1 MIKVQAKANGTAEV
15 LIYGPIG
22 EDWYGNGVTAKQFR
36 DDLKAAGD
44 VSEIVVRVNSP
55 GGEVFDGIAIYN
67 ELRAHKARK
76 IVQVDGYAASIAT
89 VIAMAGD
96 EIVLGTG
103 TAMMIHGPSTFAWG
117 PADTMRETADMLD
130 KVAVGMVD
138 AYARFNKTLAREDI
152 EALMTGGDHWY
163 TAAEAIKAG
172 FATRMA
178 EEQEPTDSTEAT
190 SAFKKAFAQ
199 VREQFSAPTLRIAA
213 QLNSPASAI
222 TPAASSATTTKEP
235 TMDPAL
241 KEKIEAEA
249 RADALRAEAARVS
262 EIRAMFGPH
271 GVQHLALM
279 SDCIADQGCTAQAAS
294 TKLLAALAA
303 NATPT
308 AGLTH
313 NVLDQRDKFIAGA
326 SNAILARLSPKEGGE
341 KLTANNE
348 FAGMGLKALIR
359 VALRNSGVAHADRL
373 EGAQLAAKFFA
384 SHSTS
389 DFPYMLANTAAK
401 VLKAAYEN
409 APTTWQLWA
418 PVMSVSDFKSTSV
431 VTLSAFSDLADKA
444 EGAEYTQGTMSEGRE
459 TIQAG
464 TKGRY
469 IDLTREAI
477 INDDLGGF
485 LRTNAA
491 LGAAA
496 ARSVNKAVYT
506 KLYANPT
513 MSDTGALFNTTAVT
527 TAGGHANLAGSGGAI
542 SVSTIAAG
550 ESAMA
555 HQKDPSLAQ
564 VLNLR
569 PAFLLAPVGKRQIA
583 WDVLNS
589 PTDISQSNSAK
600 RNYAASLGLTLVSDA
615 EMDANSTT
623 AWHLIAGQ
631 STPCIEVAFLDGVQ
645 TPYIE
650 EDVSFLTDS
659 MRMKVRLDFGVAA
672 TDWRTAYK
680 NGGA

>member
-1 MIKVQAKANGTAEV
+1 MIKVQAKAKGTAEV

-44 VSEIVVRVNSP
+44 ISEIFVHINSP

-213 QLNSPASAI
+213 QLNPPALAV
-222 TPAASSATTTKEP
+222 TPATPATPKEDVAMTP
-235 TMDPAL
+235 
-241 KEKIEAEA
+241 EQIEAAKAAARTEA
-249 RADALRAEAARVS
+249 LQAEAARVS
-262 EIRAMFGPH
+262 EIRAMFAPH
-271 GVQHLALM
+271 SVNHLGLM
-279 SDCIADQGCTAQAAS
+279 AECVGDQSCTAADAS
-294 TKLLAALAA
+294 KKLLAALAA
-303 NATPT
+303 DATPT
-308 AGLTH
+308 AGVTH

-326 SNAILARLSPKEGGE
+326 SNAILARIDPGKGGE
-341 KLTANNE
+341 KLQAGNE
-348 FAGMGLKALIR
+348 YAGMGLKALIR
-359 VALRNSGVAHADRL
+359 VALRNAGVSGADRL
-373 EGAQLAAKFFA
+373 EGSALAAKLFA
-384 SHSTS
+384 SHSSS
-389 DFPYMLANTAAK
+389 DFPYLLANTAAK
-401 VLKAAYEN
+401 LLRASYAN
-409 APTTWQLWA
+409 APTTWQQWA
-418 PVMSVSDFKSTSV
+418 PTMSVSDFKQHSIVS
-431 VTLSAFSDLADKA
+431 LSAFSDLATKA
-444 EGAEYTQGTMSEGRE
+444 EGAEYTQGTLSEYRE
-459 TIQAG
+459 TIQAS
-464 TKGRY
+464 TKARY
-469 IDLTREAI
+469 IGLTREMVV
-477 INDDLGGF
+477 NDDLGAF
-485 LRTNAA
+485 TRLASA
-491 LGAAA
+491 LGWAAA
-496 ARSVNKAVYT
+496 NSVDKAVYA
-506 KLYANPT
+506 YVEANGT
-513 MSDTGALFNTTAVT
+513 LSDGGALFNSTAVST
-527 TAGGHANLAGSGGAI
+527 TGGHANLASANAAVTVSSLAI
-542 SVSTIAAG
+542 G
-550 ESAMA
+550 EAAMA
-555 HQKDPSLAQ
+555 AQADPSRAT
-564 VLNLR
+564 VLGLR
-569 PAFLLAPVGKRQIA
+569 PRFLVVPYGKKQIA
-583 WDVLNS
+583 WEVLNS
-589 PTDISQSNSAK
+589 PTDVASSNSAK
-600 RNYAASLGLTLVSDA
+600 RNYAASLGLELIAAPNLTGS
-615 EMDANSTT
+615 T
-623 AWHLIAGQ
+623 AWYLFADRN
-631 STPCIEVAFLDGVQ
+631 TPCIEVAFLDGQQ

-650 EDVSFLTDS
+650 EDVEFMTDE

-672 TDWRTAYK
+672 TEWRTGFK
-680 NGGA
+680 NAGA

>member
-36 DDLKAAGD
+36 DDLKSAGD

-199 VREQFSAPTLRIAA
+199 VREQFSAPSLRIAA
-213 QLNSPASAI
+213 QLNPPALAV
-222 TPAASSATTTKEP
+222 TPAIPATPKEESVMTP
-235 TMDPAL
+235 
-241 KEKIEAEA
+241 EQIEAAKAAA
-249 RADALRAEAARVS
+249 RAEALQAEAARVS
-262 EIRAMFGPH
+262 EIRAMFQPH
-271 GVQHLALM
+271 SVQHLGLM
-279 SDCIADQGCTAQAAS
+279 SECVGDQSCTAADAS
-294 TKLLAALAA
+294 KKLLAALAA
-303 NATPT
+303 GATPT
-308 AGLTH
+308 AGATH
-313 NVLDQRDKFIAGA
+313 NVLDQRDKFVAGA
-326 SNAILARLSPKEGGE
+326 SNAILARIDAGKGGE
-341 KLTANNE
+341 KLQAGNE
-348 FAGMGLKALIR
+348 YAGMGLKALIR
-359 VALRNSGVAHADRL
+359 VALRNSGVSGADRL
-373 EGAQLAAKFFA
+373 EGSALAAKLFA
-384 SHSTS
+384 SHSGS
-389 DFPYMLANTAAK
+389 DFPYLLANTAAK
-401 VLKAAYEN
+401 LLRASYAN
-409 APTTWQLWA
+409 APTTWQQWA
-418 PVMSVSDFKSTSV
+418 PTMSVSDFKQHSIVS
-431 VTLSAFSDLADKA
+431 LSAFSDLATKA
-444 EGAEYTQGTMSEGRE
+444 EGAEYTQGTLSEYRE
-459 TIQAG
+459 TIQAS

-469 IDLTREAI
+469 IGLTREMVV
-477 INDDLGGF
+477 NDDLGAF
-485 LRTNAA
+485 TRLASA
-491 LGAAA
+491 LGWAAA
-496 ARSVNKAVYT
+496 NSVDKAVYT
-506 KLYANPT
+506 YVEANGT
-513 MSDTGALFNTTAVT
+513 LTDGGALFNSTAVST
-527 TAGGHANLAGSGGAI
+527 TGGHANLASANAAVTVSSIAI
-542 SVSTIAAG
+542 G
-550 ESAMA
+550 EAAMA
-555 HQKDPSLAQ
+555 AQADPSRAT
-564 VLNLR
+564 VLGLR
-569 PAFLLAPVGKRQIA
+569 PRFLVVPYGKKQIA
-583 WDVLNS
+583 WEVLNS
-589 PTDISQSNSAK
+589 PTDVASSNSAK
-600 RNYAASLGLTLVSDA
+600 RNYAASLGLELVAAPNLTGS
-615 EMDANSTT
+615 T
-623 AWHLIAGQ
+623 AWYLFADKN
-631 STPCIEVAFLDGVQ
+631 TPCIEVAFLDGQQ

-650 EDVSFLTDS
+650 EDVEFMTDE

-672 TDWRTAYK
+672 TEWRTGFK
-680 NGGA
+680 NAGA

>member
-190 SAFKKAFAQ
+190 AAFKKAFAQ

-213 QLNSPASAI
+213 QLNPPALAV
-222 TPAASSATTTKEP
+222 TPAIPATPKEESVMTP
-235 TMDPAL
+235 
-241 KEKIEAEA
+241 EQIEAAKAAARTEA
-249 RADALRAEAARVS
+249 LQAEAARVS

-271 GVQHLALM
+271 GVQHLGLM
-279 SDCIADQGCTAQAAS
+279 AECVGDQSCTAADAS
-294 TKLLAALAA
+294 KKLLAAMAA
-303 NATPT
+303 DATPT
-308 AGLTH
+308 AGQTH
-313 NVLDQRDKFIAGA
+313 NVLDQRDKFVAGA
-326 SNAILARLSPKEGGE
+326 SNAILARIDPGKGGE
-341 KLTANNE
+341 KLQAGNE

-359 VALRNSGVAHADRL
+359 VALRNAGVSGADRL
-373 EGAQLAAKFFA
+373 EGSALAAKLFA
-384 SHSTS
+384 SHSGS
-389 DFPYMLANTAAK
+389 DFPYLLANTAAK
-401 VLKAAYEN
+401 LLRASYAN
-409 APTTWQLWA
+409 APTTWQQWA
-418 PVMSVSDFKSTSV
+418 PTLSVSDFKQHSIVS
-431 VTLSAFSDLADKA
+431 LSAFSDLATKA
-444 EGAEYTQGTMSEGRE
+444 EGAEYTQGTLSEYRE
-459 TIQAG
+459 TIQAS

-469 IDLTREAI
+469 IGLTREMVV
-477 INDDLGGF
+477 NDDLGAFTRLASALGWAAAN
-485 LRTNAA
+485 TVDKAVYAYVEANAA
-491 LGAAA
+491 L
-496 ARSVNKAVYT
+496 
-506 KLYANPT
+506 
-513 MSDTGALFNTTAVT
+513 SDTGALFNSTAVST
-527 TAGGHANLAGSGGAI
+527 TGGHANLASANAAVTVSSIAI
-542 SVSTIAAG
+542 G
-550 ESAMA
+550 EAAMA
-555 HQKDPSLAQ
+555 AQADPSRAT
-564 VLNLR
+564 VLGLR
-569 PAFLLAPVGKRQIA
+569 PRFLVVPYGKKQIA
-583 WDVLNS
+583 WEVLNS
-589 PTDISQSNSAK
+589 PTDVASSNAAK
-600 RNYAASLGLTLVSDA
+600 RNYAASLGLELVAAPNLTGS
-615 EMDANSTT
+615 T
-623 AWHLIAGQ
+623 AWYLFADKN
-631 STPCIEVAFLDGVQ
+631 TPCIEVAFLDGQ
-645 TPYIE
+645 QAPYIE
-650 EDVSFLTDS
+650 EDVEFMTDE

-672 TDWRTAYK
+672 TEWRTGFK
-680 NGGA
+680 NAGA

>member
-213 QLNSPASAI
+213 QLNPPALAV
-222 TPAASSATTTKEP
+222 TPAIPATPKEESVMTP
-235 TMDPAL
+235 
-241 KEKIEAEA
+241 EQIEAAKAAARTEA
-249 RADALRAEAARVS
+249 LQAEAARVS
-262 EIRAMFGPH
+262 EIRAMFGQH
-271 GVQHLALM
+271 GVQHLGLM
-279 SDCIADQGCTAQAAS
+279 AECVGDQSCTAADAS
-294 TKLLAALAA
+294 KKLLAAMAA
-303 NATPT
+303 DATPT
-308 AGLTH
+308 AGQTH
-313 NVLDQRDKFIAGA
+313 NVLDQRDKFVAGA
-326 SNAILARLSPKEGGE
+326 SNAILARIDPGKGGE
-341 KLTANNE
+341 KLQAGNE

-359 VALRNSGVAHADRL
+359 VALRNAGVSGADRL
-373 EGAQLAAKFFA
+373 EGSALAAKLFA
-384 SHSTS
+384 SHSGS
-389 DFPYMLANTAAK
+389 DFPYLLANTAAK
-401 VLKAAYEN
+401 LLRASYAN
-409 APTTWQLWA
+409 APTTWQQWA
-418 PVMSVSDFKSTSV
+418 PTLSVSDFKQHSIVS
-431 VTLSAFSDLADKA
+431 LSAFSDLATKA
-444 EGAEYTQGTMSEGRE
+444 EGAEYTQGTLSEYRE
-459 TIQAG
+459 TIQAS

-469 IDLTREAI
+469 IGLTREMVV
-477 INDDLGGF
+477 NDDLGAF
-485 LRTNAA
+485 TRLASA
-491 LGAAA
+491 LGWAAA
-496 ARSVNKAVYT
+496 NSVDKAVYT
-506 KLYANPT
+506 YVEANAALA
-513 MSDTGALFNTTAVT
+513 DGGNLFNSTATSTT
-527 TAGGHANLAGSGGAI
+527 GGHANLASANAAVTVSSIAI
-542 SVSTIAAG
+542 G
-550 ESAMA
+550 EAAMA
-555 HQKDPSLAQ
+555 AQQDPSRNT
-564 VLNLR
+564 VLGLR
-569 PAFLLAPVGKRQIA
+569 PRFLVVPYGKKQIA
-583 WDVLNS
+583 WEVLNS
-589 PTDISQSNSAK
+589 PTDVASSNAAK
-600 RNYAASLGLTLVSDA
+600 RNYAASLGLELVAAPNLTGS
-615 EMDANSTT
+615 T
-623 AWHLIAGQ
+623 AWYLFADKN
-631 STPCIEVAFLDGVQ
+631 TPCIEVAFLDGQ
-645 TPYIE
+645 QAPYIE
-650 EDVSFLTDS
+650 EDVEFMTDE

-672 TDWRTAYK
+672 TEWRTGFK
-680 NGGA
+680 NAGA

>member
-36 DDLKAAGD
+36 DDLKSAGD

-199 VREQFSAPTLRIAA
+199 VREQFSAPSLRIAA
-213 QLNSPASAI
+213 QLNPPALAV
-222 TPAASSATTTKEP
+222 TPAIPATPKEESVMTP
-235 TMDPAL
+235 
-241 KEKIEAEA
+241 EQIEAAKAAA
-249 RADALRAEAARVS
+249 RAEALQAEAARVS
-262 EIRAMFGPH
+262 EIRAMFQPH
-271 GVQHLALM
+271 SVQHLGLM
-279 SDCIADQGCTAQAAS
+279 SECVGDQSCTAADAS
-294 TKLLAALAA
+294 KKLLAALAA
-303 NATPT
+303 GATPT
-308 AGLTH
+308 AGATH
-313 NVLDQRDKFIAGA
+313 NVLDQRDKFVAGA
-326 SNAILARLSPKEGGE
+326 SNAILARIDAGKGGE
-341 KLTANNE
+341 KLQAGNE
-348 FAGMGLKALIR
+348 YAGMGLKALIR
-359 VALRNSGVAHADRL
+359 VALRNSGVSGADRL
-373 EGAQLAAKFFA
+373 EGSALAAKLFA
-384 SHSTS
+384 SHSGS
-389 DFPYMLANTAAK
+389 DFPYLLANTAAK
-401 VLKAAYEN
+401 LLRASYAN
-409 APTTWQLWA
+409 APTTWQQWA
-418 PVMSVSDFKSTSV
+418 PTMSVSDFKQHSIVS
-431 VTLSAFSDLADKA
+431 LSAFSDLATKA
-444 EGAEYTQGTMSEGRE
+444 EGAEYTQGTLSEYRE
-459 TIQAG
+459 TIQAS

-469 IDLTREAI
+469 IGLTREMVV
-477 INDDLGGF
+477 NDDLGAFTRLASALGWAAANSVDKAVYAYVEA
-485 LRTNAA
+485 NAA
-491 LGAAA
+491 L
-496 ARSVNKAVYT
+496 
-506 KLYANPT
+506 
-513 MSDTGALFNTTAVT
+513 SDTGALFNSTAVST
-527 TAGGHANLAGSGGAI
+527 TGGHANLASANAAVTVSSIAI
-542 SVSTIAAG
+542 G
-550 ESAMA
+550 EAAMA
-555 HQKDPSLAQ
+555 AQADPSRAT
-564 VLNLR
+564 VLGLR
-569 PAFLLAPVGKRQIA
+569 PRFLVVPYGKKQIA
-583 WDVLNS
+583 WEVLNS
-589 PTDISQSNSAK
+589 PTDVASSNSAK
-600 RNYAASLGLTLVSDA
+600 RNYAASLGLELVAAPNLTGS
-615 EMDANSTT
+615 T
-623 AWHLIAGQ
+623 AWYLFADKN
-631 STPCIEVAFLDGVQ
+631 TPCIEVAFLDGQQ

-650 EDVSFLTDS
+650 EDVEFMTDE

-672 TDWRTAYK
+672 TEWRTGFK
-680 NGGA
+680 NAGA

>member
-1 MIKVQAKANGTAEV
+1 MIKVQAKAKGTAEV

-44 VSEIVVRVNSP
+44 ISEIFVHINSP

-199 VREQFSAPTLRIAA
+199 VREQFSAPSLRIAA
-213 QLNSPASAI
+213 QLNPPALAV
-222 TPAASSATTTKEP
+222 TPATPATPKEDVAMTP
-235 TMDPAL
+235 
-241 KEKIEAEA
+241 EQIEAAKAAARTEA
-249 RADALRAEAARVS
+249 LQAEAARVS
-262 EIRAMFGPH
+262 EIRAMFAPH
-271 GVQHLALM
+271 SVNHLGLM
-279 SDCIADQGCTAQAAS
+279 AECVGDQSCTAADAS
-294 TKLLAALAA
+294 KKLLAALAA
-303 NATPT
+303 DATPT
-308 AGLTH
+308 AGVTH

-326 SNAILARLSPKEGGE
+326 SNAILARIDPGKGGE
-341 KLTANNE
+341 KLQAGNE
-348 FAGMGLKALIR
+348 YAGMGLKALIR
-359 VALRNSGVAHADRL
+359 VALRNAGVSGADRL
-373 EGAQLAAKFFA
+373 EGSALAAKLFA
-384 SHSTS
+384 SHSSS
-389 DFPYMLANTAAK
+389 DFPYLLANTAAK
-401 VLKAAYEN
+401 LLRASYAN
-409 APTTWQLWA
+409 APTTWQQWA
-418 PVMSVSDFKSTSV
+418 PTMSVSDFKQHSIVS
-431 VTLSAFSDLADKA
+431 LSAFSDLATKA
-444 EGAEYTQGTMSEGRE
+444 EGAEYTQGTLSEYRE
-459 TIQAG
+459 TIQAS

-469 IDLTREAI
+469 IGLTREMVV
-477 INDDLGGF
+477 NDDLGAF
-485 LRTNAA
+485 TRLASA
-491 LGAAA
+491 LGWAAA
-496 ARSVNKAVYT
+496 NSVDKAVYA
-506 KLYANPT
+506 YVEANGT
-513 MSDTGALFNTTAVT
+513 LSDGGALFNSTAVST
-527 TAGGHANLAGSGGAI
+527 TGGHANLASANAAVTVSSLAI
-542 SVSTIAAG
+542 G
-550 ESAMA
+550 EAAMA
-555 HQKDPSLAQ
+555 AQADPSRAT
-564 VLNLR
+564 VLGLR
-569 PAFLLAPVGKRQIA
+569 PRFLVVPYGKKQIA
-583 WDVLNS
+583 WEVLNS
-589 PTDISQSNSAK
+589 PTDVASSNSAK
-600 RNYAASLGLTLVSDA
+600 RNYAASLGLELIAAPNLTGS
-615 EMDANSTT
+615 T
-623 AWHLIAGQ
+623 AWYLFADRN
-631 STPCIEVAFLDGVQ
+631 TPCIEVAFLDGQQ

-650 EDVSFLTDS
+650 EDVEFMTDE

-672 TDWRTAYK
+672 TEWRTGFK
-680 NGGA
+680 NAGA

>member
-213 QLNSPASAI
+213 QLNPPALAV
-222 TPAASSATTTKEP
+222 TPAIQATPKEESVMTP
-235 TMDPAL
+235 
-241 KEKIEAEA
+241 EQIEAAKAAARVEA
-249 RADALRAEAARVS
+249 LQAEAARVS

-271 GVQHLALM
+271 GVQHLGLM
-279 SDCIADQGCTAQAAS
+279 AECVGDQSCTAADAS
-294 TKLLAALAA
+294 KKLLAAMAA
-303 NATPT
+303 DATPT
-308 AGLTH
+308 AGQTH
-313 NVLDQRDKFIAGA
+313 NVLDQRDKFVAGA
-326 SNAILARLSPKEGGE
+326 SNAILARIDPGKGGE
-341 KLTANNE
+341 KLQAGNE

-359 VALRNSGVAHADRL
+359 VALRNAGVSGADRL
-373 EGAQLAAKFFA
+373 EGSALAAKLFA
-384 SHSTS
+384 SHSGS
-389 DFPYMLANTAAK
+389 DFPYLLANTAAK
-401 VLKAAYEN
+401 LLRASYAN
-409 APTTWQLWA
+409 APTTWQQWA
-418 PVMSVSDFKSTSV
+418 PTLSVSDFKQHSIVS
-431 VTLSAFSDLADKA
+431 LSAFSDLATKA
-444 EGAEYTQGTMSEGRE
+444 EGAEYTQGTLSEYRE
-459 TIQAG
+459 TIQAS

-469 IDLTREAI
+469 IGLTREMVV
-477 INDDLGGF
+477 NDDLGAF
-485 LRTNAA
+485 TRLASA
-491 LGAAA
+491 LGWAAA
-496 ARSVNKAVYT
+496 NSVDKAVYT
-506 KLYANPT
+506 YVEANGT
-513 MSDTGALFNTTAVT
+513 LTDGGALFNSTAVST
-527 TAGGHANLAGSGGAI
+527 TGGHANLASANAAVTVSSIAI
-542 SVSTIAAG
+542 G
-550 ESAMA
+550 EAAMA
-555 HQKDPSLAQ
+555 AQADPSRAT
-564 VLNLR
+564 VLGLR
-569 PAFLLAPVGKRQIA
+569 PRFLVVPYGKKQIA
-583 WDVLNS
+583 WEVLNS
-589 PTDISQSNSAK
+589 PTDVASSNAAK
-600 RNYAASLGLTLVSDA
+600 RNYAASLGLELVAAPNLTGS
-615 EMDANSTT
+615 T
-623 AWHLIAGQ
+623 AWYLFADKN
-631 STPCIEVAFLDGVQ
+631 TPCIEVAFLDGQ
-645 TPYIE
+645 QAPYIE
-650 EDVSFLTDS
+650 EDVEFMTDE

-672 TDWRTAYK
+672 TEWRTGFK
-680 NGGA
+680 NAGA

>member
-213 QLNSPASAI
+213 QLNPPALAV
-222 TPAASSATTTKEP
+222 TPAIPATPKEESVMTP
-235 TMDPAL
+235 
-241 KEKIEAEA
+241 EQIEAAKAAARTEA
-249 RADALRAEAARVS
+249 LQAEAARVS

-271 GVQHLALM
+271 GVQHLGLM
-279 SDCIADQGCTAQAAS
+279 AECVGDQSCTAADAS
-294 TKLLAALAA
+294 KKLLAAMAA
-303 NATPT
+303 DATPT
-308 AGLTH
+308 AGQTH
-313 NVLDQRDKFIAGA
+313 NVLDQRDKFVAGA
-326 SNAILARLSPKEGGE
+326 SNAILARIDPGKGGE
-341 KLTANNE
+341 KLQAGNE

-359 VALRNSGVAHADRL
+359 VALRNAGVSGADRL
-373 EGAQLAAKFFA
+373 EGSALAAKLFA
-384 SHSTS
+384 SHSGS
-389 DFPYMLANTAAK
+389 DFPYLLANTAAK
-401 VLKAAYEN
+401 LLRASYAN
-409 APTTWQLWA
+409 APTTWQQWA
-418 PVMSVSDFKSTSV
+418 PTLSVSDFKQHSIVS
-431 VTLSAFSDLADKA
+431 LSAFSDLATKA
-444 EGAEYTQGTMSEGRE
+444 EGAEYTQGTLSEYRE
-459 TIQAG
+459 TIQAS

-469 IDLTREAI
+469 IGLTREMVV
-477 INDDLGGF
+477 NDDLGAF
-485 LRTNAA
+485 TRLASA
-491 LGAAA
+491 LGWAAA
-496 ARSVNKAVYT
+496 NSVDKAVYT
-506 KLYANPT
+506 YVEANGT
-513 MSDTGALFNTTAVT
+513 LTDGGALFNSTAVST
-527 TAGGHANLAGSGGAI
+527 TGGHANLASANAAVTVSSIAI
-542 SVSTIAAG
+542 G

-555 HQKDPSLAQ
+555 AQADPSRAT
-564 VLNLR
+564 VLGLR
-569 PAFLLAPVGKRQIA
+569 PRFLVVPYGKKQIA
-583 WDVLNS
+583 WEVLNS
-589 PTDISQSNSAK
+589 PTDVASSNAAK
-600 RNYAASLGLTLVSDA
+600 RNYAASLGLELVAAPNLTGS
-615 EMDANSTT
+615 T
-623 AWHLIAGQ
+623 AWYLFADKN
-631 STPCIEVAFLDGVQ
+631 TPCIEVAFLDGQ
-645 TPYIE
+645 QAPYIE
-650 EDVSFLTDS
+650 EDVEFMTDE

-672 TDWRTAYK
+672 TEWRTGFK
-680 NGGA
+680 NAGA

>member
-1 MIKVQAKANGTAEV
+1 MIKVQAKAKGTAEV

-44 VSEIVVRVNSP
+44 ISEIFVHINSP

-213 QLNSPASAI
+213 QLNPPALAV
-222 TPAASSATTTKEP
+222 TPAIPATPKEESVMTP
-235 TMDPAL
+235 
-241 KEKIEAEA
+241 EQIEAAKAAARTEA
-249 RADALRAEAARVS
+249 LQAEAARVS

-308 AGLTH
+308 AGPTH
-313 NVLDQRDKFIAGA
+313 SVLDQRDKFIAGA

-359 VALRNSGVAHADRL
+359 VSLRNAGVSGADRL
-373 EGAQLAAKFFA
+373 DGANLAAKFLA

-569 PAFLLAPVGKRQIA
+569 PAFLLAPVGKKQIA

-600 RNYAASLGLTLVSDA
+600 RNYAASLGLTMVSDA

>member
-1 MIKVQAKANGTAEV
+1 MIKVLAKAKRKAEV
-15 LIYGPIG
+15 LVYEQIG
-22 EDWYGNGVTAKQFR
+22 EDWYGNGVTAKKFR
-36 DDLKAAGD
+36 EELQALGDLD
-44 VSEIVVRVNSP
+44 EITIRVNSP
-55 GGEVFDGIAIYN
+55 GGEVFDGFAIYN
-67 ELRAHKARK
+67 ELRANKARK
-76 IVQVDGYAASIAT
+76 VVHIDGLAASIAS

-96 EIVLGTG
+96 EIVMGLG
-103 TAMMIHGPSTFAWG
+103 AMMMIHDPWTYAWG
-117 PADTMRETADMLD
+117 NSTQMREQADVLD
-130 KVAVGMVD
+130 KVKVGLVD
-138 AYARFNKTLAREDI
+138 AYAGFNGVKDRTEI
-152 EALMTGGDHWY
+152 ESLMTAETWF
-163 TAAEAIKAG
+163 TASEAVEAG
-172 FATRMA
+172 FATRLVGDDDETTEQAQARSHRHAFA
-178 EEQEPTDSTEAT
+178 ELRAQLRAAPNPPALAATQAIPANQKEDNVMTPEQIEAAKAAARTEAL
-190 SAFKKAFAQ
+190 Q
-199 VREQFSAPTLRIAA
+199 
-213 QLNSPASAI
+213 
-222 TPAASSATTTKEP
+222 
-235 TMDPAL
+235 
-241 KEKIEAEA
+241 
-249 RADALRAEAARVS
+249 AEAARVS

-279 SDCIADQGCTAQAAS
+279 SDCIADQACTAQAAS

-308 AGLTH
+308 AGQTH

-326 SNAILARLSPKEGGE
+326 SNAILARIEPAKGGE

-409 APTTWQLWA
+409 APTTWQIWA

-513 MSDTGALFNTTAVT
+513 MSDTGLLFNTTAVT

-542 SVSTIAAG
+542 SVSTISAG

-555 HQKDPSLAQ
+555 LQKDPSLAQ

-569 PAFLLAPVGKRQIA
+569 PAFLLAPVGKKQIA

-589 PTDISQSNSAK
+589 PTDVSQSNSAK
-600 RNYAASLGLTLVSDA
+600 RNYAASLGLTLVTDA
-615 EMDANSTT
+615 EMDANSAT

-672 TDWRTAYK
+672 TDWRTGYK

>member
-1 MIKVQAKANGTAEV
+1 MIKEQAKAKGTAEV

-44 VSEIVVRVNSP
+44 VSEIVVHVNSP

-163 TAAEAIKAG
+163 PAAEAIKAG

-213 QLNSPASAI
+213 QLNPPALAV
-222 TPAASSATTTKEP
+222 TPATPATPKEDVAMTP
-235 TMDPAL
+235 
-241 KEKIEAEA
+241 EQIEAAKAAARTEA
-249 RADALRAEAARVS
+249 LQAEAARVS
-262 EIRAMFGPH
+262 EIRAMFAPH
-271 GVQHLALM
+271 SVNHLGLM
-279 SDCIADQGCTAQAAS
+279 AECVGDQSCTAADAS
-294 TKLLAALAA
+294 KKLLAALAA
-303 NATPT
+303 GATPT
-308 AGLTH
+308 AGVTH

-326 SNAILARLSPKEGGE
+326 SNAILARIDPGKGGE
-341 KLTANNE
+341 KLQAGNE
-348 FAGMGLKALIR
+348 YAGMGLKALIR
-359 VALRNSGVAHADRL
+359 VALRNAGVSGADRL
-373 EGAQLAAKFFA
+373 EGSALAAKLFA
-384 SHSTS
+384 SHSSS
-389 DFPYMLANTAAK
+389 DFPYLLANTAAK
-401 VLKAAYEN
+401 LLRASYAN
-409 APTTWQLWA
+409 APTTWQQWA
-418 PVMSVSDFKSTSV
+418 PTMSVSDFKQHSIVS
-431 VTLSAFSDLADKA
+431 LSAFSDLATKA
-444 EGAEYTQGTMSEGRE
+444 EGAEYTQGTLSEYRE
-459 TIQAG
+459 TIQAS

-469 IDLTREAI
+469 IGLTREMVV
-477 INDDLGGF
+477 NDDLGAF
-485 LRTNAA
+485 TRLASA
-491 LGAAA
+491 LGWAAA
-496 ARSVNKAVYT
+496 NSVDKAVYA
-506 KLYANPT
+506 YVEANGT
-513 MSDTGALFNTTAVT
+513 LSDGGALFNSTAVST
-527 TAGGHANLAGSGGAI
+527 TGGHANLASANAAVTVSSLAI
-542 SVSTIAAG
+542 G
-550 ESAMA
+550 EAAMA
-555 HQKDPSLAQ
+555 AQADPSRAT
-564 VLNLR
+564 VLGLR
-569 PAFLLAPVGKRQIA
+569 PRFLVVPYGKKQIA
-583 WDVLNS
+583 WEVLNS
-589 PTDISQSNSAK
+589 PTDVASSNSAK
-600 RNYAASLGLTLVSDA
+600 RNYAASLGLELIAAPNLTGS
-615 EMDANSTT
+615 T
-623 AWHLIAGQ
+623 AWYLFADRN
-631 STPCIEVAFLDGVQ
+631 TPCIEVAFLDGQQ

-650 EDVSFLTDS
+650 EDVEFMTDE

-672 TDWRTAYK
+672 TEWRTGFK
-680 NGGA
+680 NAGA

>member
-213 QLNSPASAI
+213 QLNPPALAV
-222 TPAASSATTTKEP
+222 TPAIPATPKEESVMTP
-235 TMDPAL
+235 
-241 KEKIEAEA
+241 EQIEAAKAAARVEA
-249 RADALRAEAARVS
+249 LQAEAVRVS
-262 EIRAMFGPH
+262 EIRALFGPH
-271 GVQHLALM
+271 GVQHLGLM
-279 SDCIADQGCTAQAAS
+279 AECVGDQSCTADAAS
-294 TKLLAALAA
+294 KKLLAALAA

-313 NVLDQRDKFIAGA
+313 NVLDQRDKFVAGG
-326 SNAILARLSPKEGGE
+326 SNAILARIEPGKGGE
-341 KLTANNE
+341 KLQAGNE
-348 FAGMGLKALIR
+348 YAGMGLKALIR
-359 VALRNSGVAHADRL
+359 VALRNAGVAAADRL
-373 EGAQLAAKFFA
+373 DGSALAAKLFA
-384 SHSTS
+384 SHSGS
-389 DFPYMLANTAAK
+389 DFPYLLANTAAK
-401 VLKAAYEN
+401 LLRASYAN
-409 APTTWQLWA
+409 APTTWQQWA
-418 PVMSVSDFKSTSV
+418 PTLSVSDFKQHSIVS
-431 VTLSAFSDLADKA
+431 LSAFSDLATKA
-444 EGAEYTQGTMSEGRE
+444 EGAEYTQGTLSEYRE
-459 TIQAG
+459 TIQAS

-469 IDLTREAI
+469 IGLTREMVV
-477 INDDLGGF
+477 NDDLGAF
-485 LRTNAA
+485 TRLASA
-491 LGAAA
+491 LGWAAA
-496 ARSVNKAVYT
+496 NSVDKAVYT
-506 KLYANPT
+506 YVEANGT
-513 MSDTGALFNTTAVT
+513 LTDGGALFNSTAVT
-527 TAGGHANLAGSGGAI
+527 TVGGHANLAGSSAAVT
-542 SVSTIAAG
+542 VSSLATG
-550 ESAMA
+550 EAAMA
-555 HQKDPSLAQ
+555 AQKDPSRNT
-564 VLNLR
+564 VLGLR
-569 PAFLLAPVGKRQIA
+569 PRFLVVPYGKKQIA
-583 WDVLNS
+583 WEVLNS
-589 PTDISQSNSAK
+589 PTDVASSNAAK
-600 RNYAASLGLTLVSDA
+600 RNYAASLGLELVAAPNLTGS
-615 EMDANSTT
+615 T
-623 AWHLIAGQ
+623 AWYLFADKN
-631 STPCIEVAFLDGVQ
+631 TPCIEVAFLDGQ
-645 TPYIE
+645 QAPYIE
-650 EDVSFLTDS
+650 EDVEFMTDE

-672 TDWRTAYK
+672 TEWRTGFK
-680 NGGA
+680 NAGA

>member
-213 QLNSPASAI
+213 QLNPPALAV
-222 TPAASSATTTKEP
+222 TPAIPATPKEESVMTP
-235 TMDPAL
+235 
-241 KEKIEAEA
+241 EQIEAAKAAARTEA
-249 RADALRAEAARVS
+249 LQAEAARVS

-271 GVQHLALM
+271 GVQHLGLM
-279 SDCIADQGCTAQAAS
+279 AECVGDQSCTAADAS
-294 TKLLAALAA
+294 KKLLAAMAA
-303 NATPT
+303 DATPT
-308 AGLTH
+308 AGQTH
-313 NVLDQRDKFIAGA
+313 NVLDQRDKFVAGA
-326 SNAILARLSPKEGGE
+326 SNAILARIDPGKGGE
-341 KLTANNE
+341 KLQAGNE

-359 VALRNSGVAHADRL
+359 VALRNAGVSGADRL
-373 EGAQLAAKFFA
+373 EGSALAAKLFA
-384 SHSTS
+384 SHSGS
-389 DFPYMLANTAAK
+389 DFPYLLANTAAK
-401 VLKAAYEN
+401 LLRASYAN
-409 APTTWQLWA
+409 APTTWQQWA
-418 PVMSVSDFKSTSV
+418 PTLSVSDFKQHSIVS
-431 VTLSAFSDLADKA
+431 LSAFSDLATKA
-444 EGAEYTQGTMSEGRE
+444 EGAEYTQGTLSEYRE
-459 TIQAG
+459 TIQAS

-469 IDLTREAI
+469 IGLTREMVV
-477 INDDLGGF
+477 NDDLGAFTRLASALGWAAAN
-485 LRTNAA
+485 TVDKAVYAYVEANAA
-491 LGAAA
+491 L
-496 ARSVNKAVYT
+496 
-506 KLYANPT
+506 
-513 MSDTGALFNTTAVT
+513 SDTGALFNSTAVST
-527 TAGGHANLAGSGGAI
+527 TGGHANLASANAAVTVSSIAI
-542 SVSTIAAG
+542 G
-550 ESAMA
+550 EAAMA
-555 HQKDPSLAQ
+555 AQADPSRAT
-564 VLNLR
+564 VLGLR
-569 PAFLLAPVGKRQIA
+569 PRFLVVPYGKKQIA
-583 WDVLNS
+583 WEVLNS
-589 PTDISQSNSAK
+589 PTDVASSNAAK
-600 RNYAASLGLTLVSDA
+600 RNYAASLGLELVAAPNLTGS
-615 EMDANSTT
+615 T
-623 AWHLIAGQ
+623 AWYLFADKN
-631 STPCIEVAFLDGVQ
+631 TPCIEVAFLDGQ
-645 TPYIE
+645 QAPYIE
-650 EDVSFLTDS
+650 EDVEFMTDE

-672 TDWRTAYK
+672 TEWRTGFK
-680 NGGA
+680 NAGA

>member
-36 DDLKAAGD
+36 DDLKSAGD

-213 QLNSPASAI
+213 QLNPPALAV
-222 TPAASSATTTKEP
+222 TPAIPATPKEESVMTP
-235 TMDPAL
+235 
-241 KEKIEAEA
+241 EQIEAAKAAA
-249 RADALRAEAARVS
+249 RAEALQAEAARVS
-262 EIRAMFGPH
+262 EIRAMFQPH
-271 GVQHLALM
+271 SVQHLGLM
-279 SDCIADQGCTAQAAS
+279 SECVGDQSCTAADAS
-294 TKLLAALAA
+294 KKLLAALAA
-303 NATPT
+303 DATPT
-308 AGLTH
+308 AGATH

-326 SNAILARLSPKEGGE
+326 SNAILARIDPGKGGE
-341 KLTANNE
+341 KLQAGNE
-348 FAGMGLKALIR
+348 YAGMGLKALIR
-359 VALRNSGVAHADRL
+359 VALRNAGVSGADRL
-373 EGAQLAAKFFA
+373 EGSALAAKLFA
-384 SHSTS
+384 SHSSS
-389 DFPYMLANTAAK
+389 DFPYLLANTAAK
-401 VLKAAYEN
+401 LLRASYAN
-409 APTTWQLWA
+409 APTTWQQWA
-418 PVMSVSDFKSTSV
+418 PTMSVSDFKQHSIVS
-431 VTLSAFSDLADKA
+431 LSAFSDLATKA
-444 EGAEYTQGTMSEGRE
+444 EGAEYTQGTLSEYRE
-459 TIQAG
+459 TIQAS

-469 IDLTREAI
+469 IGLTREMVV
-477 INDDLGGF
+477 NDDLGAF
-485 LRTNAA
+485 TRLASA
-491 LGAAA
+491 LGWAAA
-496 ARSVNKAVYT
+496 NSVDKAVYT
-506 KLYANPT
+506 YVEANGT
-513 MSDTGALFNTTAVT
+513 LTDGGALFNSTAVST
-527 TAGGHANLAGSGGAI
+527 TGGHANLASANAAVTVSSIAI
-542 SVSTIAAG
+542 G
-550 ESAMA
+550 EAAMA
-555 HQKDPSLAQ
+555 AQADPSRAT
-564 VLNLR
+564 VLGLR
-569 PAFLLAPVGKRQIA
+569 PRFLVVPYGKKQIA
-583 WDVLNS
+583 WEVLNS
-589 PTDISQSNSAK
+589 PTDVASSNSAK
-600 RNYAASLGLTLVSDA
+600 RNYAASLGLELVAAPNLTGS
-615 EMDANSTT
+615 T
-623 AWHLIAGQ
+623 AWYLFADKN
-631 STPCIEVAFLDGVQ
+631 TPCIEVAFLDGQ
-645 TPYIE
+645 QAPYIE
-650 EDVSFLTDS
+650 EDVEFMTDE

-672 TDWRTAYK
+672 TEWRTGFK
-680 NGGA
+680 NAGA

>member
-199 VREQFSAPTLRIAA
+199 VREQFSAPSLRIAA
-213 QLNSPASAI
+213 QLNPPALAV
-222 TPAASSATTTKEP
+222 TPAIPATPKEESVMTP
-235 TMDPAL
+235 
-241 KEKIEAEA
+241 EQIEAAKAAA
-249 RADALRAEAARVS
+249 RAEALQAEAARVS

-271 GVQHLALM
+271 GVQHLGLM
-279 SDCIADQGCTAQAAS
+279 AECVGDQSCTAADAS
-294 TKLLAALAA
+294 KKLLAALAA
-303 NATPT
+303 GATPT
-308 AGLTH
+308 AGATH
-313 NVLDQRDKFIAGA
+313 NVLDQRDKFVAGA
-326 SNAILARLSPKEGGE
+326 SNAILARIDAGKGGE
-341 KLTANNE
+341 KLQAGNE

-359 VALRNSGVAHADRL
+359 VALRNAGVSGADRL
-373 EGAQLAAKFFA
+373 EGSALAAKLFA
-384 SHSTS
+384 SHSGS
-389 DFPYMLANTAAK
+389 DFPYLLANTAAK
-401 VLKAAYEN
+401 LLRASYAN
-409 APTTWQLWA
+409 APTTWQQWA
-418 PVMSVSDFKSTSV
+418 PTLSVSDFKQHSIVS
-431 VTLSAFSDLADKA
+431 LSAFSDLATKA
-444 EGAEYTQGTMSEGRE
+444 EGAEYTQGTLSEYRE
-459 TIQAG
+459 TIQAS

-469 IDLTREAI
+469 IGLTREMVV
-477 INDDLGGF
+477 NDDLGAF
-485 LRTNAA
+485 TRLASA
-491 LGAAA
+491 LGWAAA
-496 ARSVNKAVYT
+496 NSVDKAVYT
-506 KLYANPT
+506 YVEANGT
-513 MSDTGALFNTTAVT
+513 LTDGGALFNSTAVST
-527 TAGGHANLAGSGGAI
+527 TGGHANLAGSGGAI
-542 SVSTIAAG
+542 AVSTIAAG
-550 ESAMA
+550 EAAMA
-555 HQKDPSLAQ
+555 AQADPSRAT
-564 VLNLR
+564 VLGLR
-569 PAFLLAPVGKRQIA
+569 PRFLVVPYGKKQIA
-583 WDVLNS
+583 WEVLNS
-589 PTDISQSNSAK
+589 PTDVASSNSAK
-600 RNYAASLGLTLVSDA
+600 RNYAASLGLELVAAPNLTGS
-615 EMDANSTT
+615 T
-623 AWHLIAGQ
+623 AWYLFADKN
-631 STPCIEVAFLDGVQ
+631 TPCIEVAFLDGQQ

-650 EDVSFLTDS
+650 EDVEFMTDE

-672 TDWRTAYK
+672 TEWRTGFK
-680 NGGA
+680 NAGA

>member
-178 EEQEPTDSTEAT
+178 EAEEPTDSTEAT
-190 SAFKKAFAQ
+190 AAFKKAFAQ

-213 QLNSPASAI
+213 QLNPPALAV
-222 TPAASSATTTKEP
+222 TPAIPATPKEESVMTP
-235 TMDPAL
+235 
-241 KEKIEAEA
+241 EQIEAAKAAARTEA
-249 RADALRAEAARVS
+249 LQAEAARVS

-271 GVQHLALM
+271 GVQHLGLM
-279 SDCIADQGCTAQAAS
+279 AECVGDQSCTAADAS
-294 TKLLAALAA
+294 KKLLAAMAA
-303 NATPT
+303 DATPT
-308 AGLTH
+308 AGQTH
-313 NVLDQRDKFIAGA
+313 NVLDQRDKFVAGA
-326 SNAILARLSPKEGGE
+326 SNAILARIDPGKGGE
-341 KLTANNE
+341 KLQAGNE

-359 VALRNSGVAHADRL
+359 VALRNAGVSGADRL
-373 EGAQLAAKFFA
+373 EGSALAAKLFA
-384 SHSTS
+384 SHSGS
-389 DFPYMLANTAAK
+389 DFPYLLANTAAK
-401 VLKAAYEN
+401 LLRASYAN
-409 APTTWQLWA
+409 APTTWQQWA
-418 PVMSVSDFKSTSV
+418 PTLSVSDFKQHSIVS
-431 VTLSAFSDLADKA
+431 LSAFSDLATKA
-444 EGAEYTQGTMSEGRE
+444 EGAEYTQGTLSEYRE
-459 TIQAG
+459 TIQAS

-469 IDLTREAI
+469 IGLTREMVV
-477 INDDLGGF
+477 NDDLGAFTRLASALGWAAAN
-485 LRTNAA
+485 TVDKAVYAYVEANAA
-491 LGAAA
+491 L
-496 ARSVNKAVYT
+496 
-506 KLYANPT
+506 
-513 MSDTGALFNTTAVT
+513 SDTGALFNSTAVST
-527 TAGGHANLAGSGGAI
+527 TGGHANLASANAAVTVSSIAI
-542 SVSTIAAG
+542 G
-550 ESAMA
+550 EAAMA
-555 HQKDPSLAQ
+555 AQADPSRAT
-564 VLNLR
+564 VLGLR
-569 PAFLLAPVGKRQIA
+569 PRFLVVPYGKKQIA
-583 WDVLNS
+583 WEVLNS
-589 PTDISQSNSAK
+589 PTDVASSNAAK
-600 RNYAASLGLTLVSDA
+600 RNYAASLGLELVAAPNLTGS
-615 EMDANSTT
+615 T
-623 AWHLIAGQ
+623 AWYLFADKN
-631 STPCIEVAFLDGVQ
+631 TPCIEVAFLDGQ
-645 TPYIE
+645 QAPYIE
-650 EDVSFLTDS
+650 EDVEFMTDE

-672 TDWRTAYK
+672 TEWRTGFK
-680 NGGA
+680 NAGA